1 MQDAIIWVL
10 AAVGGALLYMLPSV
24 VAGIRQ
30 HRSFMMILLL
40 NALLGWT
47 FVGYVVC
54 MVWAFTGR
62 TRRDIE
68 RERV

>member
-30 HRSFMMILLL
+30 RRAFMMILLL